1 MNNTI
6 KVRGIEVND
15 AEMYEYFQKKAG
27 QVFYG
32 IAGREEHV
40 KERFQLTSEAI
51 AGIYKSLQAI
61 YSKEE
66 AKEEVCLIENA
77 FGILNYYIGIE
88 GMDHLLVNNYAAIE
102 KEIFLEHTASGT
114 PKRIREHYKHQFRN
128 AYLGLRLLKDFHL
141 DQCIVDCIWD
151 EGSEYA
157 RYIMASVSE
166 ELPDSG
172 KDVGNTEEAEK
183 MVREIVYK
191 SYFVSALFHDIG
203 YPLAYYF
210 RMAEQIHQFTPFFR
224 IVNPAVKTVFNEIR
238 ALLNNSWL
246 FRTVDHKEIME
257 KYQKD
262 DHGCLSA
269 ISFLMNFY
277 FSGSIYSL
285 TPKKRCIVEMAA
297 VAIYKHTNRYDENN
311 RMIFRLDPI
320 SYLLRICDDL
330 QEWQRFLVVIGE
342 THNYLKCSECGRII
356 VPDSKE
362 KREYSCPCG
371 KQFRKITQIQNKKL
385 NYIDICNGLMLD
397 SNKGNIEI
405 TLQYDCYRQLELLLS
420 DYSTVVYRN
429 KGLEEL
435 KCMLEH
441 QKYLPKIE
449 LKYFLSNN
457 PVELIGHM
465 IEESKKSEHEI
476 VAWANSLEEKEKEGM
491 WAFLKEYRELIPDSE
506 LKYGKQIE
514 KDAVK
519 YARDARK
526 FVKENMGQ
534 IFSLWEFLFD
544 K

>member
-1 MNNTI
+1 MKKGI
-6 KVRGIEVND
+6 KVND
-15 AEMYEYFQKKAG
+15 KEMYEFFQEKAG
-27 QVFYG
+27 WVFSE
-32 IAGREEHV
+32 IAGQEEHV
-40 KERFQLTSEAI
+40 RERFQLTSEAI

-77 FGILNYYIGIE
+77 FGIFNYYIGIE
-88 GMDHLLVNNYAAIE
+88 GMEQLLVNNYAAIE
-102 KEIFLEHTASGT
+102 NEIFLEHTAQGT
-114 PKRIREHYKHQFRN
+114 PKRTREHYKHQFRN
-128 AYLGLRLLKDFHL
+128 AYLGLLLLKDCHL
-141 DQCIVDCIWD
+141 DDCIVQCIQK
-151 EGSEYA
+151 ESGEYA

-166 ELPDSG
+166 EMQESG
-172 KDVGNTEEAEK
+172 RDVGSTKDEQK

-224 IVNPAVKTVFNEIR
+224 IVNPAVKTVFHEIK

-246 FRTVDHKEIME
+246 FCMVDNGEIMD

-285 TPKKRCIVEMAA
+285 TPKKRCIVEVAA
-297 VAIYKHTNRYDENN
+297 IAIYKHTNHYNENN
-311 RMIFRLDPI
+311 RMVFRLDPI
-320 SYLLRICDDL
+320 SYLLRVVDDL

-342 THNYLKCSECGRII
+342 THNYLKCSACGGIV
-356 VPDSKE
+356 VPDRDG
-362 KREYSCPCG
+362 KRDYACKCG

-385 NYIDICNGLMLD
+385 NYIDICNGLDLD
-397 SNKGNIEI
+397 SNNGKIAI
-405 TLQYDCYRQLELLLS
+405 TLDYDCYRQLELLLS

-435 KCMLEH
+435 KSMLGH
-441 QKYLPKIE
+441 QKYLPEIE
-449 LKYFLSNN
+449 LNYFLSNH
-457 PVELIGHM
+457 PIKLIDHM
-465 IEESKKSEHEI
+465 LEESQKSVKDI
-476 VAWANSLEEKEKEGM
+476 GIWIDSLKGREKEGM
-491 WAFLKEYRELIPDSE
+491 QEFWESYQRFIPESE
-506 LKYGKQIE
+506 IKYGKQIE

-519 YARDARK
+519 YARAARK
-526 FVKENMGQ
+526 FVEQYLGQ
-534 IFSLWEFLFD
+534 IYSLWEFLND

>member
-1 MNNTI
+1 M
-6 KVRGIEVND
+6 KKGKDLND
-15 AEMYEYFQKKAG
+15 KNMYKYFQEEAG
-27 QVFYG
+27 QVFYDV
-32 IAGREEHV
+32 AGREEHV
-40 KERFQLTSEAI
+40 RERFQLTSEAI

-66 AKEEVCLIENA
+66 AEEEVCLIENA
-77 FGILNYYIGIE
+77 FGILNEYVGIE

-102 KEIFLEHTASGT
+102 NEIFLEHSAAGT

-128 AYLGLRLLKDFHL
+128 AYLGLLLLKDCHL
-141 DQCIVDCIWD
+141 DDCVVQCILH
-151 EGSEYA
+151 ESSEYA
-157 RYIMASVSE
+157 RYIMANVSE
-166 ELPDSG
+166 EMTESG
-172 KDVGNTEEAEK
+172 RDARNTEDGKK

-246 FRTVDHKEIME
+246 FRTVDYKEIME

-362 KREYSCPCG
+362 KREYSCSCR
-371 KQFRKITQIQNKKL
+371 KQFHKITQIQNKKL

-397 SNKGNIEI
+397 SNKGNIVI
-405 TLQYDCYRQLELLLS
+405 TLKYDYYRQLELLLS

-429 KGLEEL
+429 KGLEEV
-435 KCMLEH
+435 KSMLEH

-449 LKYFLSNN
+449 LKYYLSNN
-457 PVELIGHM
+457 PVKLIGHM
-465 IEESKKSEHEI
+465 LEESKKSMKDIEDWIGSMKEI
-476 VAWANSLEEKEKEGM
+476 EKKGM
-491 WAFLKEYRELIPDSE
+491 QEFWENYQELIPDSE
-506 LKYGKQIE
+506 LKFGKQIE

>member
-1 MNNTI
+1 MKKGI
-6 KVRGIEVND
+6 KVND
-15 AEMYEYFQKKAG
+15 KEMYEYFQEKAG
-27 QVFYG
+27 NIFSE
-32 IAGREEHV
+32 IAGQEEHV
-40 KERFQLTSEAI
+40 RERFQLTSEAI

-88 GMDHLLVNNYAAIE
+88 GMDQLLINNYAAIE
-102 KEIFLEHTASGT
+102 NEIFLEHSAQGM

-128 AYLGLRLLKDFHL
+128 AYLGLLLLKEFQL
-141 DQCIVDCIWD
+141 DDCIVQCIQK
-151 EGSEYA
+151 ESGEYA
-157 RYIMASVSE
+157 HYIMASVSE
-166 ELPDSG
+166 EMPESG
-172 KDVGNTEEAEK
+172 GDARNTEDGQK

-224 IVNPAVKTVFNEIR
+224 IVNPAVKTVFHEIK

-246 FRTVDHKEIME
+246 FRTVDNGEIMD

-297 VAIYKHTNRYDENN
+297 VAIYKHTNHYDENN
-311 RMIFRLDPI
+311 RMVFRLDPI
-320 SYLLRICDDL
+320 SFLLRVVDDL

-342 THNYLKCSECGRII
+342 THNYLKCSACGGI
-356 VPDSKE
+356 VVPGRNE
-362 KREYSCPCG
+362 KRDYLCKCG

-385 NYIDICNGLMLD
+385 NYIDICNELTLD
-397 SNKGNIEI
+397 SDSGKLVI
-405 TLQYDCYRQLELLLS
+405 TLDYDCYRQLELLLS

-429 KGLEEL
+429 KSLEEL
-435 KCMLEH
+435 KSMLEH
-441 QKYLPKIE
+441 QKYLPK
-449 LKYFLSNN
+449 
-457 PVELIGHM
+457 V
-465 IEESKKSEHEI
+465 
-476 VAWANSLEEKEKEGM
+476 
-491 WAFLKEYRELIPDSE
+491 
-506 LKYGKQIE
+506 
-514 KDAVK
+514 
-519 YARDARK
+519 
-526 FVKENMGQ
+526 
-534 IFSLWEFLFD
+534 
-544 K
+544 